1 MKKQKLSFSI
11 VFVICCLV
19 IFSLIACD
27 TASGDSNSNDDSTNK
42 EANNNE
48 NNQNQNTP
56 AVYNGFY
63 NYPTGRVDPTGKLTV
78 QNQAATDVL
87 LFNGSVTAEN
97 YLGTVNSLGSVILKM
112 SDEKF
117 YSIVAVEKSIY
128 EEKAAQA
135 PQTSSFT
142 YYSNILGNKVNVT
155 TSKSSGNATWIINNP
170 TSYWASFTS
179 TDKSQTYAV
188 IAPGA
193 LRVSVPI
200 EANRNYFYFVSYT
213 KEITF
218 NGRVV
223 AVVETDSPSEADIAV
238 AKEGSNY
245 QFKTD
250 LGSGNFNPS
259 GILKPSI
266 LVRNNLAKGSILVN
280 KSTIQLTNGANTV
293 DGGLAVIAGE
303 SQLYVG
309 LEAGDNIN
317 TINFENMAW
326 TATGNGNL
334 FVKDDFKMENGKL
347 YIITLSG
354 SDAATRSTSVEVVD
368 AEAYFEANK

>member
-1 MKKQKLSFSI
+1 MKKQKISFSI
-11 VFVICCLV
+11 VFVICCLA

-135 PQTSSFT
+135 SQTSYFT
-142 YYSNILGNKVNVT
+142 YYSNLLINKVNVT
-155 TSKSSGNATWIINNP
+155 TSKSSGSGTWLISNP
-170 TSYWASFTS
+170 TSYWVSFTS
-179 TDKSQTYAV
+179 GDRAQNYAV

-200 EANRNYFYFVSYT
+200 EPNKNYDFQVFFT
-213 KEITF
+213 KEITL
-218 NGRVV
+218 NGRIV
-223 AVVETDSPSEADIAV
+223 ATVETTDTDLYDTAV
-238 AKEGSNY
+238 AKESNNY
-245 QFKTD
+245 QFNTTI
-250 LGSGNFNPS
+250 GSGNLNPS
-259 GILKPSI
+259 ASLKPSI
-266 LVRNNLAKGSILVN
+266 LIKNNLSRGSVYAN

-326 TATGNGNL
+326 TAGGHGNL

>member
-11 VFVICCLV
+11 VFVICCLA

-135 PQTSSFT
+135 SQTSYFT
-142 YYSNILGNKVNVT
+142 YYSNLLINKVNVT
-155 TSKSSGNATWIINNP
+155 TSKSSGSGTWLISNP
-170 TSYWASFTS
+170 TSYWVSFTS
-179 TDKSQTYAV
+179 GDRAQNYAV

-200 EANRNYFYFVSYT
+200 EPNKNYDFQVFFT
-213 KEITF
+213 KEITL
-218 NGRVV
+218 NGRIV
-223 AVVETDSPSEADIAV
+223 ATVETTDTDLYDTAV
-238 AKEGSNY
+238 AKESNNY
-245 QFKTD
+245 QFNTTI
-250 LGSGNFNPS
+250 GSGNLNPS
-259 GILKPSI
+259 ASLKPSI
-266 LVRNNLAKGSILVN
+266 LIKNNLSRGSVYAN